1 MSQKLILLVLLFLKV
16 RWTFFPEKLWF
27 LLNSTFR
34 LIELEILSGDDG
46 RADLYFDTKKENILL
61 STINGTYYQGNIRFT
76 NKARHYLIPPLQYH
90 LKTITVICFEG
101 IFYQLLE
108 METRPSTWTRL
119 TFPFASDFIVR
130 STLFDPSKD
139 MFPEKSF
146 MWLMIL
152 ENVEKLLF
160 SNFLRLQAYSRN
172 TRSGPRLLIMIC
184 LSKFLLKIFTNWK
197 SGKSLS
203 VFLCWSE
210 LEKFCLIFNTNMG
223 QGQDKRERERDRQGG
238 K

>member
-1 MSQKLILLVLLFLKV
+1 MTGERIYILIQKRK
-16 RWTFFPEKLWF
+16 
-27 LLNSTFR
+27 
-34 LIELEILSGDDG
+34 
-46 RADLYFDTKKENILL
+46 NILL

-223 QGQDKRERERDRQGG
+223 QGQDKREERERDRQGG